1 MAIDKSIDRTQ
12 TLGGSDMGA
21 IMGCNPYK
29 DRVDLWLEK
38 TGRVAQ
44 QDLSHKP
51 AVMWGNLQEKIVLDY
66 YDMIHGT
73 TIERDEH
80 IRGLTPD
87 YIVANIDAYDPKTN
101 LLIEAKTASFMAY
114 VKLWGEGFPN
124 EQGIA
129 VNLKEQIPASYM
141 CQLQL
146 YMWAKNA
153 SAGKLIL
160 KADSCTY
167 IEYPIARNE
176 TLINEMIEAAA
187 EFWHLVKT
195 NTQPKPRTY
204 DEAMKLWFPLKE
216 ELAVKADDEC
226 MLAWEMLKDLKD
238 EEERLETRKA
248 HCKFVMLEKLQET
261 GGTCLVDSQG
271 KKVGS
276 AMLDKNGRKRFQARG
291 F

>member
-1 MAIDKSIDRTQ
+1 MAIDKSIDRTK
-12 TLGGSDMGA
+12 TLGGSDMGT

-38 TGRVAQ
+38 TGRVAPV
-44 QDLSHKP
+44 DLSNKP
-51 AVMWGNLQEKIVLDY
+51 AVIWGNLQEEMILDY
-66 YDMIHGT
+66 YDMIHQT
-73 TIERDEH
+73 KIERDEH

-87 YIVANIDAYDPKTN
+87 FIVANIDGYCPKEN

-114 VKLWGEGFPN
+114 VKLWGEGFPDLAGVLVN
-124 EQGIA
+124 E
-129 VNLKEQIPASYM
+129 KEQIPASYM
-141 CQLQL
+141 CQIQL

-153 SAGKLIL
+153 TAGKLVL

-167 IEYPIARNE
+167 VEYPIARNQK
-176 TLINEMIEAAA
+176 LIDEMIEAAQ
-187 EFWHLVKT
+187 EFWHLVQTDK
-195 NTQPKPRTY
+195 QPKPRTY

-216 ELAVKADDEC
+216 ELAVTADDEC
-226 MLAWEMLKDLKD
+226 MLAWQMLKEMKD
-238 EEERLETRKA
+238 EEERLEERKA
-248 HCKFVMLEKLQET
+248 RCKFVMLEKLQET

-276 AMLDKNGRKRFQARG
+276 ATLDKNGRKRFQARG